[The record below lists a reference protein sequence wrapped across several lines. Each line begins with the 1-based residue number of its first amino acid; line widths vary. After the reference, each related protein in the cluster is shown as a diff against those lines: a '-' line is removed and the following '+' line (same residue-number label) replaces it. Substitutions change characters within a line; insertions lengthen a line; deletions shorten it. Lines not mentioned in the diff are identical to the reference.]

1 MINKGDKYIVLSF
14 DTESDI
20 GSWTQNY
27 TSIDIALPKILNLLK
42 TKGVNAVFF
51 WEGKAALHNPEMVKK
66 TFDEGFECGCHSYQH
81 ETVGRP
87 SYFIPGDRAILD
99 DEVESRIKKNLEI
112 VEGITGERPTSFRAP
127 RLWGDEIMIQAL
139 EKLGFIADSTYP
151 ISSEKDELFPYHPN
165 VSDIGKKGNLN
176 LMEFPVMGLY
186 KELVKNISKDL
197 LLFRLETTGADKNI
211 GQWPV
216 LRLYGAEKFVE
227 LSKPFIEK
235 QLFERQYSIISVY
248 QHPWEFLPMKGVVEG
263 PEATCHLKRTLY
275 ENTGEFAFKALER
288 MIDLYLEMGFKFVT
302 LKELTE
308 IIGG

>member
-1 MINKGDKYIVLSF
+1 VINKGNKYIVLSF

-20 GSWTQNY
+20 GSWTNNY
-27 TSIDIALPKILNLLK
+27 TSIDIAMPEILKLLK
-42 TKGVNAVFF
+42 KKSVKAVFF

-66 TFDEGFECGCHSYQH
+66 TFDGGFECGCHSYQH
-81 ETVGRP
+81 ESVGKP

-99 DEVESRIKKNLEI
+99 DEVFSRIKKNLEI
-112 VEGITGERPTSFRAP
+112 VESITGERPTSFRAP
-127 RLWGDEIMIQAL
+127 RLWGDEIMIETL

-151 ISSEKDELFPYHPN
+151 ITSAQDELFPYHPDASN
-165 VSDIGKKGNLN
+165 IGEKGNLK

-186 KELVKNISKDL
+186 KEIIKGISDDL
-197 LLFRLETTGADKNI
+197 LGFGLETTGADLNI
-211 GQWPV
+211 GQWPI

-235 QLFERQYSIISVY
+235 QMALRQYSIISVY
-248 QHPWEFLPMKGVVEG
+248 QHPWEFLPMQDILEG
-263 PEATCHLKRTLY
+263 PEATCHLSRTLY
-275 ENTGEFAFKALER
+275 ENSGEFAFKALER